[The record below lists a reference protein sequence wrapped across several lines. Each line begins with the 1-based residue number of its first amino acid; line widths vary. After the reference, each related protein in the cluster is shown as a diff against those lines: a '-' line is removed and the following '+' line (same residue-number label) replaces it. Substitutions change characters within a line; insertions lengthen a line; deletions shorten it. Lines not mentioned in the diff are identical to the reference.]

1 MEFMSRNATTKP
13 SAKQHDPVV
22 CIGQP
27 PHDSFS
33 FAELAPLLELMPV
46 AVAIFDADD
55 RLIVFNDRFRTTQ
68 GHDITPF
75 IAPGITFPQMVDM
88 QVRFGSH
95 PKVEGGARVW
105 REERLA
111 AFYSGNCVRVIHWPQ
126 LGWHQV
132 HDHRLPNG
140 YTMIVGTD
148 ISDVKG
154 HSEQLEL
161 ARQRL
166 TDYVNVATDWFWET
180 DANHRFTFMSDR
192 LTETTGLE
200 PGTYIGRD
208 RREVAKRSNDRQAWE
223 QHLVDLNEHRAFRD
237 FRYAVHRSDGLLIH
251 LSISGQ
257 PVFDADGEFT
267 GYRGTG
273 INVTREVEGQQANER
288 FLEAIESVS
297 DGYSLWDKDGKL
309 IVTNSRWRE
318 IAAPTS
324 TIPIAPGMDYEEH
337 IRDNVSNGAFP
348 SALEDPERW
357 ICDRLHR
364 RHSGGDS
371 FELQRENGCWL
382 LVQERST
389 PDGGVLQILRDISDL
404 KQRELAL
411 LQSEERF
418 KGFAESAADWFWE
431 LDQDFRITFVSER
444 YKQLTG
450 KNEGDCIGRM
460 FSVLASDDDTQQQ
473 SIANAVQVLRD
484 GHALHDHDVQMAG
497 DDTATAVHS
506 LSGQAVC
513 DAHGKVCGYR
523 GTGRDVTQA
532 RLLSRQLAHQAS
544 HDELTG
550 LVNRRGFEQ
559 RLARAMESVQGGRSQ
574 CALCYLDLD
583 QFKVVNDSCGH
594 AAGDELLR
602 QLAKVLQ
609 DKVRGRDT
617 VARFGGDE
625 FALLLENCS
634 LEEARPIADALRCA
648 VEAFDFHWTD
658 KLFRLGASIGLV
670 MLRPDASIA
679 EVMRVADSACYMA
692 KEQGRNR
699 VHVYEPDDA
708 EQSRRESDLN
718 WVARINEA
726 LSEDRFMLF
735 GQLIRQTRPVD
746 SSAHRHFEV
755 LIRMR
760 GRNGESIAPGAFLPA
775 AERFGLATRIDRWV
789 IRQVFDLLEQS
800 RHLLD
805 EGNFLSINLSGQ
817 SLSDTDFCAHI
828 VHQLRSRQIRGDQ
841 ICFEITETAAIA
853 DMSAAQ
859 QFMQQTTAQGCHFAL
874 DDFGTGLSS
883 FAYLR
888 DLPVDFVKIDGAFI
902 KDIENDPIHLAMVRS
917 IHDIAHVLGKQT
929 IAEFVANENTT
940 QRLAEIGIDYVQGFG
955 IGKPAPLLQLLG
967 G

>member
-1 MEFMSRNATTKP
+1 M
-13 SAKQHDPVV
+13 
-22 CIGQP
+22 
-27 PHDSFS
+27 
-33 FAELAPLLELMPV
+33 
-46 AVAIFDADD
+46 
-55 RLIVFNDRFRTTQ
+55 
-68 GHDITPF
+68 
-75 IAPGITFPQMVDM
+75 
-88 QVRFGSH
+88 
-95 PKVEGGARVW
+95 
-105 REERLA
+105 A
-111 AFYSGNCVRVIHWPQ
+111 AFRSGNSVRVIHWPH

-132 HDHRLPNG
+132 HDCRLPNG

-161 ARQRL
+161 MRQRL

-180 DANHRFTFMSDR
+180 EADHRFTFMSDR

-200 PGTYIGRD
+200 RSTYIGRD
-208 RREVAKRSNDRQAWE
+208 RSEVATRSNDRQAWQ
-223 QHLVDLNEHRAFRD
+223 QHFVDFNAHRAFRD
-237 FRYAVHRSDGLLIH
+237 FRYAVHRNDGLLIH
-251 LSISGQ
+251 VSVSGQ

-273 INVTREVEGQQANER
+273 INVTREVEGQQASER
-288 FLEAIESVS
+288 FLEAIESVN
-297 DGYSLWDKDGKL
+297 DGYSLWDRHGKL

-318 IAAPTS
+318 IATPTS

-337 IRDNVSNGAFP
+337 IRDHVNNGAFP
-348 SALEDPERW
+348 SALQDPERW
-357 ICDRLHR
+357 IDERLNR
-364 RHSGGDS
+364 RRSGSGEA

-382 LVQERST
+382 LVQHRSP

-404 KQRELAL
+404 KQRENAL
-411 LQSEERF
+411 LQREERF

-431 LDQDFRITFVSER
+431 LDRDFRITFVSER
-444 YKQLTG
+444 YQQLTG
-450 KNEGDCIGRM
+450 KNTGNDIGRP
-460 FSVLASDDDTQQQ
+460 FSILASADNTPQQ
-473 SIANAVQVLRD
+473 SIENAMQVLRD
-484 GHALHDHDVQMAG
+484 ERALHNHDVQMAG
-497 DDTATAVHS
+497 DDTATVVHS

-559 RLARAMESVQGGRSQ
+559 RLARAMESVQSGRGLY
-574 CALCYLDLD
+574 ALCYLDLD

-594 AAGDELLR
+594 AAGDELLC

-617 VARFGGDE
+617 VAPFGGDE

-634 LEEARPIADALRCA
+634 VDEARPIADSLRCA
-648 VEAFDFHWTD
+648 IEEFDFYWTD
-658 KLFRLGASIGLV
+658 KLFRVGASIGLV
-670 MLRPDASIA
+670 MLRPDTSIT

-708 EQSRRESDLN
+708 EQSRRDSDLN

-746 SSAHRHFEV
+746 SVAHRHFEI

-760 GRNGESIAPGAFLPA
+760 DHNGESITPGAFLPA
-775 AERFGLATRIDRWV
+775 AERFGLATRINRWV

-805 EGNFLSINLSGQ
+805 EGSFLSINLSGQ

-853 DMSAAQ
+853 GMSAAQ

-902 KDIENDPIHLAMVRS
+902 KDIEHDPIHLSMVRS

-929 IAEFVANENTT
+929 IAEFVANENTV